1 VKRPYLIIA
10 FWLPIA
16 ALWGCAATPPSAP
29 PIACE
34 GPEPWRG
41 RSPYAGV
48 RPSWLYAT
56 NLAAAQETVEALESI
71 AQRYPYFQS
80 KPVASVEHQAV
91 VIVVDADDDSL
102 VEDDQRAFE
111 IFVRGYAE
119 MSGFPKPSQRQLKET
134 RKRFARLGAPAN
146 GLLVHLFD
154 AMPWVITR
162 EDALKHVGVPALP
175 VQQVAWIARYPTDA
189 RIRAAVKAIVPKL
202 FDYAEKTGDLTAAG
216 RIMVNPFKG
225 LIRSQLAAELIEQRD
240 RSFEQITRQRDPAWI
255 AVRDARRDSMK
266 DWRVLASANAT
277 VEQIADVLGRAAAAR
292 RLAPEDLQVMRVQAA
307 ALFRAGKYEVALT
320 TYDEIQAA
328 LTKQRKTARSNSLG
342 NLAQSLMP
350 NIGGTL
356 QRNIENATRLQP
368 VDLAFRAMA
377 YAQLG
382 QHDNATE
389 SIEALNTQLEGAGP
403 QPMGAKAIYAEA
415 RRVVKMSNTT
425 EGK

>member
-1 VKRPYLIIA
+1 VSRLCFTIA
-10 FWLPIA
+10 CWLPFA
-16 ALWGCAATPPSAP
+16 AMLGCAATPPSAP

-34 GPEPWRG
+34 SPESWRG
-41 RSPYAGV
+41 RLPYEGV
-48 RPSWLYAT
+48 NPIRLYAT
-56 NLAAAQETVEALESI
+56 NVAAAKEMNETLQSI
-71 AQRYPYFQS
+71 AQRFVYFRS
-80 KPVASVEHQAV
+80 KPVTTGEHQAL
-91 VIVVDADDDSL
+91 VIVVDMDDDSL
-102 VEDDQRAFE
+102 VQDERVAFE

-119 MSGFPKPSQRQLKET
+119 MSGFPRPSQRQLEET

-146 GLLVHLFD
+146 SLLVHLFD

-162 EDALKHVGVPALP
+162 EDAAQHVGVPATP
-175 VQQVAWIARYPTDA
+175 IQDAAWIARYPTDA
-189 RIRAAVKAIVPKL
+189 RIRAAVKAMVPKL
-202 FDYAEKTGDLTAAG
+202 LDHAEKTGDLTATG
-216 RIMVNPFKG
+216 RVMVNPFKG

-240 RSFEQITRQRDPAWI
+240 RSFEQITRQRDPTWI

-277 VEQIADVLGRAAAAR
+277 AEQINDVLGRAAAAR
-292 RLAPEDLQVMRVQAA
+292 KLAPDDLQVMRVQAA
-307 ALFRAGKYEVALT
+307 ALYRAGKYEVALT

-328 LTKQRKTARSNSLG
+328 LARRRQTARANGLG

-368 VDLAFRAMA
+368 VDMAFRAMA

-382 QHDNATE
+382 QHDNASE
-389 SIEALNTQLEGAGP
+389 SIEALNTQVKGAGP

-415 RRVVKMSNTT
+415 RRVVKMLKAHAD
-425 EGK
+425 E